1 MRFARRII
9 GASRIFAIK
18 QFTRN
23 IGIVNITCI
32 DIFEFQNTAFPAA
45 IA

>member
-1 MRFARRII
+1 MRFARCII

-18 QFTRN
+18 QFTSN
-23 IGIVNITCI
+23 ISMVNVACI